1 MVYYLSESRR
11 VLDVALNDCQLA
23 GLLKPAVARLERP
36 VTSGK
41 TIFCD
46 VLVR

>member
-23 GLLKPAVARLERP
+23 GLLKPAVMRNEPITAMANP
-36 VTSGK
+36 ACS
-41 TIFCD
+41 
-46 VLVR
+46 